1 MTMKCPA
8 CGKENADGTKFCKK
22 CGAYLAWSSTA
33 AGATSDFQPT
43 VMVPDSVD
51 PDSDA
56 TVIRPAAR
64 SAGRQIPA
72 SAPAEPDP
80 LLEAL
85 ADRSSPGPNPVRD
98 ENPAAPDTP
107 GRSSKA
113 GPIIAGLVS
122 IVIIAAAAA
131 YWFLGREPAPTTG
144 RAAAVVPAA
153 PPQPVVAPAPQV
165 APAPAQEAASAPA
178 MTPAPAALPEP
189 VPAPAPSPAPE
200 PVAAPP
206 VAPAAVAPASPP
218 PPKARPKPAPAPKP
232 APVAAPPRAAAAP
245 APAAPAPAPVV
256 VEPAPAAP
264 AGPSSPAQACE
275 SKSFFAKPA
284 CMNEQCASPRFTS
297 HPQCVELRER
307 NRRRAEQEQRL

>member
-33 AGATSDFQPT
+33 AGETSDFQPT
-43 VMVPDSVD
+43 VMVPESVD

-56 TVIRPAAR
+56 TVIRPAVR

-72 SAPAEPDP
+72 SASAEPDP

-85 ADRSSPGPNPVRD
+85 ADRSSPGPSPVRA
-98 ENPAAPDTP
+98 ENPLAPDAP
-107 GRSSKA
+107 RRSSKT

-122 IVIIAAAAA
+122 VVVIAAAAA
-131 YWFLGREPAPTTG
+131 YWFLGREPAPTPG
-144 RAAAVVPAA
+144 HAAAVVPA
-153 PPQPVVAPAPQV
+153 
-165 APAPAQEAASAPA
+165 PAQDAASAPTT
-178 MTPAPAALPEP
+178 TPVPAALPDP

-200 PVAAPP
+200 AVAASP
-206 VAPAAVAPASPP
+206 VAPAVVAPAIVAPASSPR
-218 PPKARPKPAPAPKP
+218 PKARPKPAPAPKP

-245 APAAPAPAPVV
+245 ATAAPAPAPAV
-256 VEPAPAAP
+256 VEPAPAVP
-264 AGPSSPAQACE
+264 AGPSSPGQACE